1 LKPAAAR
8 GGATAEATILVS
20 TSPGE
25 RRVAFWRGGTLEQA
39 FIERPAR
46 PDGVG
51 DVHLGRV
58 TARVPALSGVFVA
71 LEGDLSGFLPDAQG
85 GERLTEGTILPLR
98 VTRAAQGGKG
108 PRLSG
113 TGLPKDLSRDG
124 PPRLLRRGPD
134 AAMRLALAHSRAP
147 LLSDHPAEAARLRAT
162 LGPDR
167 VRLLA
172 GPAFDEAV
180 EAEFDLLAS
189 PEVPLS
195 GGGRLL
201 VHPTP
206 ALIALDVDTG
216 PAAGRDGGAHRAVNA
231 AALAEAARQI
241 RLRHL
246 AGPILL
252 DLAGGSAASRAALL
266 PALRAAAGPDPLL
279 RVVGL
284 TGLGLMEMVR
294 TRIHPPLHEVLGQP
308 PSPLTQALAA
318 LRRAAREAVARPGA
332 ALALRA
338 HPRVLAALRGLPG
351 ALEDFAAGAA
361 HPISFVPDPALTPG
375 EEVIEDAQPHAD

>member
-1 LKPAAAR
+1 M
-8 GGATAEATILVS
+8 AEPRILVS

-25 RRVAFWRGGTLEQA
+25 RRVALWRDGALQA
-39 FIERPAR
+39 AFVERPAL

-51 DVHLGRV
+51 DIHLTRV
-58 TARVPALSGVFVA
+58 TARVPALSGVFVMM
-71 LEGDLSGFLPDAQG
+71 EGEVGGFLPDAQG
-85 GERLTEGTILPLR
+85 GEGVTEGTSLPLR

-108 PRLSG
+108 PRLSA
-113 TGLPKDLSRDG
+113 TGVPKDLPRDG

-134 AAMRLALAHSRAP
+134 AALRLAAAHPAAP
-147 LLSDHPAEAARLRAT
+147 VISDHPGEAARLRAA
-162 LGPDR
+162 LGTPR
-167 VRLLA
+167 VQLLPR
-172 GPAFDEAV
+172 PAFDEAV
-180 EAEFDLLAS
+180 EAEFDLLAAA
-189 PEVPLS
+189 EVPLP

-206 ALIALDVDTG
+206 ALTALDVDTG
-216 PAAGRDGGAHRAVNA
+216 AAAGRDSGAHRAVNA

-252 DLAGGSAASRAALL
+252 DLAGGSAKSRADLL
-266 PALRAAAGPDPLL
+266 PALRRAAGPDSLL

-294 TRIHPPLHEVLGQP
+294 TRVYPPLHEVLGQP
-308 PSPLTQALAA
+308 LSPLTHGLAA
-318 LRRAAREAVARPGA
+318 LRRAAREAAARPAA

-338 HPRVLAALRGLPG
+338 HPKVLAALRGLPG

-361 HPISFVPDPALTPG
+361 HPISLISDPTLAPG
-375 EEVIEDAQPHAD
+375 EDVIEDQPAHAG

>member
-1 LKPAAAR
+1 MAEPA
-8 GGATAEATILVS
+8 ILVS

-25 RRVAFWRGGTLEQA
+25 RRVALWRDGALQA
-39 FIERPAR
+39 AFVERPAL

-51 DVHLGRV
+51 DIHLCRV

-71 LEGDLSGFLPDAQG
+71 MEGEVSGFLPDAQG
-85 GERLTEGTILPLR
+85 GEGVTEGTFLPLR

-113 TGLPKDLSRDG
+113 TGMPRDLPRDG

-134 AAMRLALAHSRAP
+134 AALRLAAAHPAAP
-147 LLSDHPAEAARLRAT
+147 LLSDHPAEAARLRAN
-162 LGPDR
+162 LGAAR

-172 GPAFDEAV
+172 HPAFDEAV
-180 EAEFDLLAS
+180 EAEFDLLAL
-189 PEVPLS
+189 PEVPLP

-201 VHPTP
+201 IHPTP
-206 ALIALDVDTG
+206 ALTALDVDTG
-216 PAAGRDGGAHRAVNA
+216 AAAGRDSGAHRAVNA

-252 DLAGGSAASRAALL
+252 DLAGGTAKSRAFLL
-266 PALRAAAGPDPLL
+266 PALRQAAGADPLL

-308 PSPLTQALAA
+308 PSPLTHGLAA
-318 LRRAAREAVARPGA
+318 LRRAAREAAARPGA
-332 ALALRA
+332 ALRMRG
-338 HPRVLAALRGLPG
+338 HPRVLVALQGLPG

-361 HPISFVPDPALTPG
+361 HPISLAPDPALAPG
-375 EEVIEDAQPHAD
+375 EEVIEDTPTHAG

>member
-1 LKPAAAR
+1 MTAAEP
-8 GGATAEATILVS
+8 GILVS

-25 RRVAFWRGGTLEQA
+25 RRVALWRDGALQA
-39 FIERPAR
+39 AFVERPAL

-51 DVHLGRV
+51 DIHLARV

-71 LEGDLSGFLPDAQG
+71 MEGDVSGFLPDAQG
-85 GERLTEGTILPLR
+85 GEGVTEGTLLPLR
-98 VTRAAQGGKG
+98 ITRAAQGGKG

-113 TGLPKDLSRDG
+113 TGLPKDLPREG

-134 AAMRLALAHSRAP
+134 AALRLAAAHPAAP
-147 LLSDHPAEAARLRAT
+147 VLSDHPGEAARLRAA
-162 LGPDR
+162 LDPAR
-167 VRLLA
+167 VRLLSH
-172 GPAFDEAV
+172 PAFDEAV
-180 EAEFDLLAS
+180 EAAFDLLAS
-189 PEVPLS
+189 PEVPLP

-201 VHPTP
+201 VYPTP
-206 ALIALDVDTG
+206 ALTALDVDTG
-216 PAAGRDGGAHRAVNA
+216 AAAGRDGGAHRAVNA

-252 DLAGGSAASRAALL
+252 DLAGGTAKTRASLL
-266 PALRAAAGPDPLL
+266 PALRQAAGADPLL

-308 PSPLTQALAA
+308 PSPLTPGLAA
-318 LRRAAREAVARPGA
+318 LRRAAREAAARPAA

-338 HPRVLAALRGLPG
+338 HPRVLAALRALPG

-361 HPISFVPDPALTPG
+361 HPISLVPDPALAPG
-375 EEVIEDAQPHAD
+375 GEVIEDAVPHAR

>member
-1 LKPAAAR
+1 MADAA
-8 GGATAEATILVS
+8 ILVS
-20 TSPGE
+20 VSPGE
-25 RRVAFWRGGTLEQA
+25 RRTALWRDGRLEAAFV
-39 FIERPAR
+39 ERPAR

-51 DVHLGRV
+51 DIHLGRV
-58 TARVPALSGVFVA
+58 AARVPALSGAFVA
-71 LEGDLSGFLPDAQG
+71 LEGDVSGFLPDAQG
-85 GERLTEGTILPLR
+85 GEGLTEGTHLPLR

-113 TGLPKDLSRDG
+113 TGLPKDLPREG

-134 AAMRLALAHSRAP
+134 AALRLAAAHPSLP
-147 LLSDHPAEAARLRAT
+147 LLADGAAEAARLRAA
-162 LGPDR
+162 LGPER

-172 GPAFDEAV
+172 RPVFDEAV
-180 EAEFDLLAS
+180 ETAFDELAS
-189 PEVPLS
+189 PEVALP

-201 VHPTP
+201 IHPTP
-206 ALIALDVDTG
+206 ALTAIDVDTG
-216 PAAGRDGGAHRAVNA
+216 SAAGRSAGAHRAVNA

-266 PALRAAAGPDPLL
+266 PALRSAAGADPLL

-294 TRIHPPLHEVLGQP
+294 TRIHPPLHEILGQP
-308 PSPLTQALAA
+308 LSPLSYGLAA
-318 LRRAAREAVARPGA
+318 LRRAAREAGSRPA
-332 ALALRA
+332 APLALRA
-338 HPRVLAALRGLPG
+338 HPAVLAALRGLPG
-351 ALEDFAAGAA
+351 ALEDYAAAAA
-361 HPISFVPDPALTPG
+361 HPISLRPDPALAPG
-375 EEVIEDAQPHAD
+375 AEVIEEASPHAS

>member
-1 LKPAAAR
+1 MADA
-8 GGATAEATILVS
+8 GILIS

-25 RRVAFWRGGTLEQA
+25 RRTALWRDGRLEAAFV
-39 FIERPAR
+39 ERPAR

-51 DVHLGRV
+51 DIHIGRV
-58 TARVPALSGVFVA
+58 TARVPALSGVFVT
-71 LEGDLSGFLPDAQG
+71 LEGDVSGFLPDAQG
-85 GERLTEGTILPLR
+85 GEGLTEGTHLPLR

-113 TGLPKDLSRDG
+113 TGLPKDLPREG
-124 PPRLLRRGPD
+124 TPRLLRRGLD
-134 AAMRLALAHSRAP
+134 AALRLAAAHPSLP
-147 LLSDHPAEAARLRAT
+147 LLADSAAEAARLRAA
-162 LGPDR
+162 LGPER

-172 GPAFDEAV
+172 RPAFDEAV
-180 EAEFDLLAS
+180 ETGFDELAS
-189 PEVPLS
+189 PEVALP

-206 ALIALDVDTG
+206 ALTAIDVDTG
-216 PAAGRDGGAHRAVNA
+216 SAAGRSTGAHRAVNA

-266 PALRAAAGPDPLL
+266 PALRSAAGADPLL

-294 TRIHPPLHEVLGQP
+294 TRIHPPLHEILGQP
-308 PSPLTQALAA
+308 LGPLSHGLAA
-318 LRRAAREAVARPGA
+318 LRRAAREADSRPA
-332 ALALRA
+332 APLALRA
-338 HPRVLAALRGLPG
+338 HPAVLAALRGLPA
-351 ALEDFAAGAA
+351 ALEDYAAVSV
-361 HPISFVPDPALTPG
+361 HPISLRPDPALAPG
-375 EEVIEDAQPHAD
+375 AEVIEEASPHAS